1 MSRYLF
7 DNTDARTPARFSTL
21 ESCYDPVSR
30 RQLELT
36 GLAAGFR
43 CLEVGG
49 GGGSLGAW
57 MGERVGAEGE
67 VTVTDLDPRWAES
80 RPRPP
85 QVRLLRHDIVNDPLP
100 GGDYDVIHARLV
112 LLHLPER
119 IAVLERLVA
128 ALRPGGWL
136 LLEEFDCTWIPVLAT
151 PDEDS
156 TALFTHVQAALLAQL
171 EKAGADV
178 AWGRRVPAAMTRAG
192 LTDVTATTY
201 AESWAGGGAG
211 IDLHRVNMEQAE
223 VGLRG
228 DGVTE
233 GELRRFYALLK
244 NPGFVINSYP
254 LISTRGRRPESG
266 EGVVG

>member
-7 DNTDARTPARFSTL
+7 DNTDARTPDRFSTL
-21 ESCYDPVSR
+21 ESCYDRVSR

-36 GLAAGFR
+36 GLAPGFR

-57 MGERVGAEGE
+57 MGERVGPEGE

-136 LLEEFDCTWIPVLAT
+136 LLEEF
-151 PDEDS
+151 
-156 TALFTHVQAALLAQL
+156 AARGFRFSRPRMRLPPPCSPTSRPRC
-171 EKAGADV
+171 
-178 AWGRRVPAAMTRAG
+178 WPSWRRRAPM
-192 LTDVTATTY
+192 
-201 AESWAGGGAG
+201 W
-211 IDLHRVNMEQAE
+211 
-223 VGLRG
+223 RG
-228 DGVTE
+228 DAGC
-233 GELRRFYALLK
+233 LRR
-244 NPGFVINSYP
+244 
-254 LISTRGRRPESG
+254 
-266 EGVVG
+266 